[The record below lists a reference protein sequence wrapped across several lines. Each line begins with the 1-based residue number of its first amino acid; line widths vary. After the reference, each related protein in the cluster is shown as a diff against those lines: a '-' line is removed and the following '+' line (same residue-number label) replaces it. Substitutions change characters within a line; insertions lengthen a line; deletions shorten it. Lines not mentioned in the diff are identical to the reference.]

1 MSDVTFLI
9 YFAIVAALVLAA
21 FITVAV
27 IIVKLCKPDNKN
39 QSSQQQPTQS
49 NTPAQ
54 QQPTQSNTPAQQQPA
69 QPSTP
74 AQQQPTQS
82 NTPAQQQPA
91 QPSTPAQ
98 QQPAQPSTPAQQQS
112 QQQPSNPPQ
121 QPTQPVKTAKDV
133 DIEIND
139 EITRDSTMIGKSKA
153 EIEQKYKDLWKAKT
167 SEPINQAAMNATV
180 DALAEVLKR
189 TKSKT
194 NP

>member
-9 YFAIVAALVLAA
+9 YFSVVAALVLAA

-39 QSSQQQPTQS
+39 QSAQQQQPT
-49 NTPAQ
+49 
-54 QQPTQSNTPAQQQPA
+54 

-74 AQQQPTQS
+74 AQQQPTQPS
-82 NTPAQQQPA
+82 IPAQQQPT

-98 QQPAQPSTPAQQQS
+98 QQPTQPSTPAQQQS

-139 EITRDSTMIGKSKA
+139 EITKDSTMIGKSKA

-167 SEPINQAAMNATV
+167 SEPINQAAMYATV
-180 DALAEVLKR
+180 TALVEVLKR